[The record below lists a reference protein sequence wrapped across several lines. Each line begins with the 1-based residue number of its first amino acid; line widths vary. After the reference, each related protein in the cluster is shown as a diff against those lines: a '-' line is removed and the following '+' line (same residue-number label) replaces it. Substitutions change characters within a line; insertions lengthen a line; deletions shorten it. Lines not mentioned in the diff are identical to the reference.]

1 VSHDAADHGNHPRL
15 EDFGLRVE
23 ANQRLRLH
31 GGLTIPDN
39 AFRGRNSIR
48 PGLWVA
54 QRLPFLDEFSRESK
68 GHEGSGNSK
77 QDRGGWVSLPFQVRY
92 CRPSLVTRKL
102 YQTYYLPRKV
112 NLSASIGK

>member
-39 AFRGRNSIR
+39 AFRERNSIR

-54 QRLPFLDEFSRESK
+54 QRLPFLDEFSRES
-68 GHEGSGNSK
+68 GGT
-77 QDRGGWVSLPFQVRY
+77 RGQRELK
-92 CRPSLVTRKL
+92 TRQGRL
-102 YQTYYLPRKV
+102 
-112 NLSASIGK
+112 G